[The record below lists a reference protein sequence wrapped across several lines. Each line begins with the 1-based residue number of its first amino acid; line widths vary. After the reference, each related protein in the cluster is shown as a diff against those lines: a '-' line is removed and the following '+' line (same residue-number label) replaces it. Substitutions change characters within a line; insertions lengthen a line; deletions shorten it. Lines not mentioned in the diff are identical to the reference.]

1 MDHTLATDSMA
12 VERYLLGELTPDER
26 REFEEHAFACDECAG
41 AIDTGIA
48 FLDNGRELV
57 EGKRRFD
64 WRRRI
69 VTWVSPAIAAAL
81 AIVVGMQSFITIPA
95 LQRATSIPAIQ
106 VVSMY
111 DTDQARGTA
120 DKHPP
125 AGKPWI
131 LVVNIPSEKTYPS
144 YRCELRD
151 TSGHVRASLNVTEEQ
166 ARQTIP
172 MLLSP
177 LPAGSYVLSIEGVRE
192 DGNRTQVDSYPVNV
206 QGP

>member
-1 MDHTLATDSMA
+1 MDHKLTTDSMA

-26 REFEEHAFACDECAG
+26 REFEEHAFACDECAD
-41 AIDTGIA
+41 AIDNGIA

-69 VTWVSPAIAAAL
+69 VTWISPAIAAAL
-81 AIVVGMQSFITIPA
+81 AVVVSVQTLVTIPA
-95 LQRATSIPAIQ
+95 LQRATSVPAIQ

-111 DTDQARGTA
+111 DVDQARGSAA
-120 DKHPP
+120 DHPR
-125 AGKPWI
+125 AGKPWV
-131 LVVNIPSEKTYPS
+131 LLVNIPSEQTYPS

-151 TSGHVRASLNVTEEQ
+151 ASGHARASLTVTEEQ
-166 ARQTIP
+166 ARQIVP

-177 LPAGSYVLSIEGVRE
+177 LPAGSYILSIEGVRE
-192 DGNRTQVDSYPVNV
+192 DGNRTPIASHPVNV

>member
-12 VERYLLGELTPDER
+12 VERYLLGELNPDER
-26 REFEEHAFACDECAG
+26 REFEEHAFTCDECAG

-48 FLDNGRELV
+48 FLDNGRALV

-69 VTWVSPAIAAAL
+69 MTWVPSSVAAAL
-81 AIVVGMQSFITIPA
+81 AVVVGLIISRPPPQPP
-95 LQRATSIPAIQ
+95 QGPAIQ

-111 DTDQARGTA
+111 DADQARGTA
-120 DKHPP
+120 DQHPP

-131 LVVNIPSEKTYPS
+131 FVANIPSEKTYPS

-151 TSGHVRASLNVTEEQ
+151 TSGHVCASLNVTEEQ
-166 ARQTIP
+166 AKQTIP

>member
-12 VERYLLGELTPDER
+12 VERYLLGELHPDER

-41 AIDTGIA
+41 AIDNGIA

-57 EGKRRFD
+57 AGRQRFD
-64 WRRRI
+64 WRRI
-69 VTWVSPAIAAAL
+69 VTWVPTSVAAAL
-81 AIVVGMQSFITIPA
+81 AVVVSLLISRPPPQP
-95 LQRATSIPAIQ
+95 TSVPAIQ
-106 VVSMY
+106 VVSMF

-125 AGKPWI
+125 AGKPW
-131 LVVNIPSEKTYPS
+131 LLLVNIPSEQTYPS

-151 TSGHVRASLNVTEEQ
+151 VSGHVRASLTVTEEQ
-166 ARQTIP
+166 SRQIVP

-192 DGNRTQVDSYPVNV
+192 DGNRTPIVSNPVNV